1 MNHPPPHHHH
11 QQGAPGLPPPGR
23 FPEPG
28 GPPPPFINGPPPHQ
42 PILGGPPGVAGGAL
56 FGAPPPPPPPG
67 FMPPPNMMLPPGWT
81 EHKAPDGMAYFYNAA
96 TGSSSWVRPTMQPSM
111 PPPPGIPG
119 MGIPP
124 PPGMSRYPPTQQPLY
139 PPGVAPPPG
148 LAPPGIAPTP
158 ITPTDDTG
166 KGKRGKRNKK
176 EKAVK
181 KTRILDSPWFIVE
194 TNMDNTFFYN
204 KETKV
209 SIWIPTPEL
218 EIVLIKMGQVATE
231 KAEAER
237 RARDAEEQE
246 RLQALKRPFEM
257 DAGRQGD
264 GDKRF
269 RNDAGQEAQGTEM
282 TEDDVA
288 WQLAAMEE
296 MMGDQDQDHHMA
308 SQDEY
313 DDDEDEE
320 DDSAMQE
327 RLRMLQGSSAARAAA
342 NLEIIPENIQEREMA
357 FWDMMRERGV
367 TQFDT
372 ADMALGK
379 VEKDPRYRL
388 IPDKKDKI
396 ALFDSYCVIRAR
408 EIKEAK
414 EKEEQK
420 EEKEEEERDPRTKDK
435 HNSSSRDSKSH
446 TTSSSTS
453 ASKTSNKPED
463 VYRRLVEEYTTKT
476 SSWLDFMTKYRVDP
490 RFLGLK
496 PGSLRESVF
505 RQYLSDLKK
514 GIIQPPSKSR
524 GDSSSDKDKR
534 SSSSSSHSR
543 SSSTKYK
550 ATDAEID
557 EFMSLLKET
566 KKDILYEHKNSSS
579 VEWRKIKK
587 LIDRD
592 RRYDAVGSSTERELL
607 FRKYADRVI
616 QRRD

>member
-1 MNHPPPHHHH
+1 M
-11 QQGAPGLPPPGR
+11 
-23 FPEPG
+23 
-28 GPPPPFINGPPPHQ
+28 Q
-42 PILGGPPGVAGGAL
+42 PLMGPPG
-56 FGAPPPPPPPG
+56 
-67 FMPPPNMMLPPGWT
+67 
-81 EHKAPDGMAYFYNAA
+81 
-96 TGSSSWVRPTMQPSM
+96 
-111 PPPPGIPG
+111 I
-119 MGIPP
+119 
-124 PPGMSRYPPTQQPLY
+124 
-139 PPGVAPPPG
+139 PGVAPPPG
-148 LAPPGIAPTP
+148 FDPASVAAPGSVSKA
-158 ITPTDDTG
+158 DDSG
-166 KGKRGKRNKK
+166 KGKKGKKPKK

-194 TNMDNTFFYN
+194 TNLENTFFYN

-218 EIVLIKMGQVATE
+218 EAILVKMGQIATE
-231 KAEAER
+231 EAEAER
-237 RARDAEEQE
+237 KAKDTEEQE
-246 RLQALKRPFEM
+246 RLQALKRPFET
-257 DAGRQGD
+257 DAGGQGD
-264 GDKRF
+264 GDKRS
-269 RNDAGQEAQGTEM
+269 RNDAGQEPQGTEM

-296 MMGDQDQDHHMA
+296 MMGDQDQDQHMD
-308 SQDEY
+308 SQDDY
-313 DDDEDEE
+313 DDDNEDEE
-320 DDSAMQE
+320 DDSAIQE
-327 RLRMLQGSSAARAAA
+327 RLQLLQGSSAARAAA

-357 FWDMMRERGV
+357 FLDMMRERGV

-372 ADMALGK
+372 VDMALGK
-379 VEKDPRYRL
+379 VERDPRNRL
-388 IPDKKDKI
+388 IPDKKDKM
-396 ALFDSYCVIRAR
+396 ALFDSFCVIRAR
-408 EIKEAK
+408 ETKEAREKEEQEK
-414 EKEEQK
+414 EKEE
-420 EEKEEEERDPRTKDK
+420 RDRKTKDK
-435 HNSSSRDSKSH
+435 HSSSTRDSKSH
-446 TTSSSTS
+446 TTSSSSSTS
-453 ASKTSNKPED
+453 ASKTSNKPEE

-476 SSWLDFMTKYRVDP
+476 STWLDFMTKYRVDP

-514 GIIQPPSKSR
+514 GIIQPLSKSR
-524 GDSSSDKDKR
+524 SESSSDKDKR

-543 SSSTKYK
+543 SSSIKYK